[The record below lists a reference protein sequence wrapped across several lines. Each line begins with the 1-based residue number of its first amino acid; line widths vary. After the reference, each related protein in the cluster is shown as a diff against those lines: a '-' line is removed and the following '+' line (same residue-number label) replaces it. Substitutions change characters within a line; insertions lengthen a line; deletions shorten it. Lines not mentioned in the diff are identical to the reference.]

1 MALSEDQRIDC
12 SNLSEEVLGT
22 SDLIRTG
29 FCRDVRITGCVLS
42 QDREAWLLG
51 HTWENSQDWSV
62 AQKPFVCLQC
72 VMALPGTSGDGE
84 RTIGRISTRR
94 LVLEF

>member
-12 SNLSEEVLGT
+12 SNLREEVSGT

-29 FCRDVRITGCVLS
+29 FCGDVRITGCVLS

-51 HTWENSQDWSV
+51 HMW
-62 AQKPFVCLQC
+62 
-72 VMALPGTSGDGE
+72 GE
-84 RTIGRISTRR
+84 QAKIGVWHRS
-94 LVLEF
+94 LSPVSSA